1 MGNKMLTNKQITST
15 IASHEDLVNDN
26 ALRPKTFDG
35 YIGQSKVKENMKI
48 YIEAAKNR
56 GDALDHVLLYGPPGL
71 GKTTLAG
78 IVAGEMGSNIKVT
91 SGPAITIPGEI
102 VAVLMTLKDGD
113 ILFIDEIHRL
123 SKPVEET
130 LYSAMEDFAVDIVMG
145 KDTTAR
151 SIHTKLPRFT
161 LIGATTRPG
170 LLSAPLRDRFGII
183 GHMDYYTPEE
193 LSTIVTA
200 SASKLNAPIDYEGA
214 YQIAL
219 RSRGTPRLANRYLK
233 RVRDYAEV
241 RYDGEITKEVAAATL
256 DSLEVDTLGLDNNDR
271 NILLAI
277 IERFNGGPVGLDN
290 LAATVGEDSG
300 TIEDV
305 YEPYLLQHGLIIR
318 TPKGRVATKV
328 AYEHFNMPVPENLS

>member
-1 MGNKMLTNKQITST
+1 MLGNKQITST

-56 GDALDHVLLYGPPGL
+56 GEALDHVLLYGPPGL

-200 SASKLNAPIDYEGA
+200 SAAKLNAPIDYEGA

-241 RYDGEITKEVAAATL
+241 RYEGEITKEVAAATL

-277 IERFNGGPVGLDN
+277 IERFGGGPVGLDN

-328 AYEHFNMPVPENLS
+328 AYEHFNLPIPESI

>member
-1 MGNKMLTNKQITST
+1 
-15 IASHEDLVNDN
+15 
-26 ALRPKTFDG
+26 
-35 YIGQSKVKENMKI
+35 
-48 YIEAAKNR
+48 
-56 GDALDHVLLYGPPGL
+56 
-71 GKTTLAG
+71 
-78 IVAGEMGSNIKVT
+78 
-91 SGPAITIPGEI
+91 
-102 VAVLMTLKDGD
+102 
-113 ILFIDEIHRL
+113 
-123 SKPVEET
+123 
-130 LYSAMEDFAVDIVMG
+130 
-145 KDTTAR
+145 
-151 SIHTKLPRFT
+151 
-161 LIGATTRPG
+161 
-170 LLSAPLRDRFGII
+170 
-183 GHMDYYTPEE
+183 MDYYTPEE
-193 LSTIVTA
+193 LSIIVTA
-200 SASKLNAPIDYEGA
+200 SAAKLGAPIDYEGA

-241 RYDGEITKEVAAATL
+241 RYDGNISKEVAAATL

-328 AYEHFNMPVPENLS
+328 AYEHFNMPIPENVM

>member
-1 MGNKMLTNKQITST
+1 MLSNKQITST
-15 IASHEDLVNDN
+15 IASHEDLVTDN
-26 ALRPKTFDG
+26 ALRPKSFDG
-35 YIGQSKVKENMKI
+35 YIGQNKVKENMQI
-48 YIEAAKNR
+48 YIEAAKKR

-78 IVAGEMGSNIKVT
+78 IVASEMNSNIKVT

-113 ILFIDEIHRL
+113 VLFIDEIHRL

-200 SASKLNAPIDYEGA
+200 SAGKLDAPIDYEGA

-241 RYDGEITKEVAAATL
+241 KFDGVITKDVAAATL

-305 YEPYLLQHGLIIR
+305 YEPYLLQNGLIIR
-318 TPKGRVATKV
+318 TPKGRVATKE
-328 AYEHFNMPVPENLS
+328 AYEHFHMPIPENVM

>member
-1 MGNKMLTNKQITST
+1 MLTNKQITST
-15 IASHEDLVNDN
+15 IASHEDLVSDN
-26 ALRPKTFDG
+26 ALRPKSFDG
-35 YIGQSKVKENMKI
+35 YIGQTKVKENMKI

-56 GDALDHVLLYGPPGL
+56 GEALDHVLLYGPPGL

-78 IVAGEMGSNIKVT
+78 IVASEMGSNIKVT

-200 SASKLNAPIDYEGA
+200 SAGKLNAPIDYEGA

-241 RYDGEITKEVAAATL
+241 RFDGEITKEVAAETL

-277 IERFNGGPVGLDN
+277 IERFGGGPVGLDN

-318 TPKGRVATKV
+318 TPKGRVATKE
-328 AYEHFNMPVPENLS
+328 AYEHFNMPIPE

>member
-1 MGNKMLTNKQITST
+1 MLTNKQITST

-78 IVAGEMGSNIKVT
+78 IVAGEMGTNIKVT

>member
-1 MGNKMLTNKQITST
+1 MLSNKQITST
-15 IASHEDLVNDN
+15 IANHEDLVNDN
-26 ALRPKTFDG
+26 ALRPKSFDG
-35 YIGQSKVKENMKI
+35 YIGQNKVKENMKI

-193 LSTIVTA
+193 LSEIVTA
-200 SASKLNAPIDYEGA
+200 SAGKLGAPIDYEGA

-233 RVRDYAEV
+233 RVRDYSEV
-241 RYDGEITKEVAAATL
+241 KFEGQITKEVAASTL

-305 YEPYLLQHGLIIR
+305 YEPYLLQNGLIIR
-318 TPKGRVATKV
+318 TPKGRVATKE
-328 AYEHFNMPVPENLS
+328 AYEHFNMSFPEN

>member
-1 MGNKMLTNKQITST
+1 MLNGKQITST

-26 ALRPKTFDG
+26 TLRPKNFDS
-35 YIGQSKVKENMKI
+35 YIGQTKVKENMKI
-48 YIEAAKNR
+48 YIEAAKTR
-56 GDALDHVLLYGPPGL
+56 GESLDHVLLYGPPGL

-78 IVAGEMGSNIKVT
+78 IVASEMASNIKVT

-102 VAVLMTLKDGD
+102 VAILMTLNDGD

-123 SKPVEET
+123 PKPVEEA
-130 LYSAMEDFAVDIVMG
+130 LYTAMEDFAVDIVMG

-151 SIHTKLPRFT
+151 AIHTKLPHFT

-183 GHMDYYTPEE
+183 CHMDYYSPEE
-193 LSTIVTA
+193 LKDIVLS
-200 SASKLNAPIDYEGA
+200 SANKLNAPISQEGA
-214 YQIAL
+214 YEIAL

-233 RVRDYAEV
+233 RVRDYAQV
-241 RYDGEITKEVAAATL
+241 QYDGTITETVASASLNT
-256 DSLEVDTLGLDNNDR
+256 LEVDTLGLDNNDR

-318 TPKGRVATKV
+318 TPKGRVATKE
-328 AYEHFNMPVPENLS
+328 AYSHFNIPFSEE

>member
-1 MGNKMLTNKQITST
+1 MLSNKQITST

-26 ALRPKTFDG
+26 ALRPKSFDG
-35 YIGQSKVKENMKI
+35 YIGQTKVKENMKI

-183 GHMDYYTPEE
+183 GHMDYYTAEE
-193 LSTIVTA
+193 LATIVTA
-200 SASKLNAPIDYEGA
+200 SAGKLNAPIDYEGA

-241 RYDGEITKEVAAATL
+241 KFEGEITKEVAAMTL

-318 TPKGRVATKV
+318 TPKGRVATKE
-328 AYEHFNMPVPENLS
+328 AYEHFGLSMPEN

>member
-1 MGNKMLTNKQITST
+1 MLTNKQITST
-15 IASHEDLVNDN
+15 IASHEDLVTDN
-26 ALRPKTFDG
+26 ALRPKSFDG
-35 YIGQSKVKENMKI
+35 YIGQNKVKENMQI
-48 YIEAAKNR
+48 YIEAAKKR
-56 GDALDHVLLYGPPGL
+56 GEALDHVLLYGPPGL

-78 IVAGEMGSNIKVT
+78 IVASEMNSNIKVT

-113 ILFIDEIHRL
+113 VLFIDEIHRL

-200 SASKLNAPIDYEGA
+200 SAGKLDAPIDYEGA

-241 RYDGEITKEVAAATL
+241 KFDGVITKDVAAATL

-305 YEPYLLQHGLIIR
+305 YEPYLLQNGLIIR
-318 TPKGRVATKV
+318 TPKGRVATKE
-328 AYEHFNMPVPENLS
+328 AYEHFHMPIPENVM

>member
-1 MGNKMLTNKQITST
+1 MLENRQITSN

-26 ALRPKTFDG
+26 ALRPKSFDG
-35 YIGQSKVKENMKI
+35 YIGQTKVKESMKV

-56 GDALDHVLLYGPPGL
+56 GEALDHVLLYGPPGL

-78 IVAGEMGSNIKVT
+78 IIAEEMDSKIKIT

-102 VAVLMTLKDGD
+102 VSILMTLRDGD
-113 ILFIDEIHRL
+113 VLFIDEIHRL

-145 KDTTAR
+145 KDATAR
-151 SIHTKLPRFT
+151 SIHQKLPRFT
-161 LIGATTRPG
+161 LVGATTRPG

-183 GHMDYYTPEE
+183 CHMDYYTPDE
-193 LSTIVTA
+193 LSSIVTA
-200 SASKLNAPIDYEGA
+200 SATKLNCKIDSKGA
-214 YQIAL
+214 HEIAL

-241 RYDGEITKEVAAATL
+241 CHEGIINKEVAEETL
-256 DSLEVDTLGLDNNDR
+256 NKLEVDTLGLDNNDR
-271 NILLAI
+271 SILMAI
-277 IERFNGGPVGLDN
+277 IDRFNGGPVGLDN

-305 YEPYLLQHGLIIR
+305 YEPYLLQNGLIFR
-318 TPKGRVATKV
+318 TPKGRVATKF
-328 AYEHFNMPVPENLS
+328 AYEHFGLPVPENIL

>member
-1 MGNKMLTNKQITST
+1 MITNKQITST

-26 ALRPKTFDG
+26 ALRPKSFDG

-193 LSTIVTA
+193 LSEIVTA
-200 SASKLNAPIDYEGA
+200 SAAKLKAPIDYEGA

-241 RYDGEITKEVAAATL
+241 RYDGNISKEVAAATL

-277 IERFNGGPVGLDN
+277 IERFGGGPVGLDN

-318 TPKGRVATKV
+318 TPKGRVATRE
-328 AYEHFNMPVPENLS
+328 AYEHFGMPIPENVL

>member
-1 MGNKMLTNKQITST
+1 MLTNKQITST
-15 IASHEDLVNDN
+15 IASHEDLINDN
-26 ALRPKTFDG
+26 ALRPKSFDG
-35 YIGQSKVKENMKI
+35 YIGQTKVKENMKI

-200 SASKLNAPIDYEGA
+200 SAAKLNAPIDYEGA

-241 RYDGEITKEVAAATL
+241 RYDGRISKEVAAATL

-271 NILLAI
+271 SILLAI
-277 IERFNGGPVGLDN
+277 IERFGGGPVGLDN

-318 TPKGRVATKV
+318 TPKGRVATKE
-328 AYEHFNMPVPENLS
+328 AYEHFNMPIPENVI

>member
-1 MGNKMLTNKQITST
+1 MLNGKQITST

-26 ALRPKTFDG
+26 TLRPKNFQS
-35 YIGQSKVKENMKI
+35 YIGQSKVKENMKV
-48 YIEAAKNR
+48 YIEAAKTR
-56 GDALDHVLLYGPPGL
+56 GESLDHVLLYGPPGL

-78 IVAGEMGSNIKVT
+78 IVASEMASNIKVT

-102 VAVLMTLKDGD
+102 VAILMTLNDGD

-123 SKPVEET
+123 PKPVEEA
-130 LYSAMEDFAVDIVMG
+130 LYTAMEDFAVDIVMG

-151 SIHTKLPRFT
+151 AIHTKLPHFT

-183 GHMDYYTPEE
+183 CHMDYYSPEE
-193 LSTIVTA
+193 LKDIVLA
-200 SASKLNAPIDYEGA
+200 SAKKLNAPISEDGA
-214 YQIAL
+214 YEIAL

-233 RVRDYAEV
+233 RVRDYAQV
-241 RYDGEITKEVAAATL
+241 QYDGTITETVASASLNT
-256 DSLEVDTLGLDNNDR
+256 LEVDTLGLDNNDR
-271 NILLAI
+271 SILLAI

-318 TPKGRVATKV
+318 TPKGRVATKE
-328 AYEHFNMPVPENLS
+328 AYSHFNMPFSEE

>member
-1 MGNKMLTNKQITST
+1 MLTNKQITST

-26 ALRPKTFDG
+26 ALRPKSFDG

-200 SASKLNAPIDYEGA
+200 SAAKLNAPIDYEGA

-241 RYDGEITKEVAAATL
+241 RYDGRISKEVAAATL

-271 NILLAI
+271 SILLAI
-277 IERFNGGPVGLDN
+277 IERFGGGPVGLDN

-318 TPKGRVATKV
+318 TPKGRVATKK
-328 AYEHFNMPVPENLS
+328 AYEHFNMPIPENVI

>member
-1 MGNKMLTNKQITST
+1 MLSNKQITST
-15 IASHEDLVNDN
+15 IANHEDLVNDN
-26 ALRPKTFDG
+26 TLRPKSFDG
-35 YIGQSKVKENMKI
+35 YIGQRKVKENMKV

-78 IVAGEMGSNIKVT
+78 IVAEEMGSNIKVT

-102 VAVLMTLKDGD
+102 VAILMTLKDGD

-130 LYSAMEDFAVDIVMG
+130 LYSAMEDYALDIVMG

-161 LIGATTRPG
+161 LVGATTRPG

-193 LSTIVTA
+193 LSEIITA
-200 SASKLNAPIDYEGA
+200 SAGKLGAPIDYEGA

-241 RYDGEITKEVAAATL
+241 KFEGHITKEVAAATL

-318 TPKGRVATKV
+318 TPKGRVATKE
-328 AYEHFNMPVPENLS
+328 AYEHFDMAFPEN

>member
-1 MGNKMLTNKQITST
+1 MLSNKQITST

-26 ALRPKTFDG
+26 ALRPKSFDG
-35 YIGQSKVKENMKI
+35 YIGQTKVKENMKI

-200 SASKLNAPIDYEGA
+200 SAAKLNAPIDYEGA

-241 RYDGEITKEVAAATL
+241 RYDGEITKEVASATL

-318 TPKGRVATKV
+318 TPKGRVATKE
-328 AYEHFNMPVPENLS
+328 AYEHFNLPVPENM

>member
-1 MGNKMLTNKQITST
+1 MLSNKQITST

-26 ALRPKTFDG
+26 ALRPKTFEG
-35 YIGQSKVKENMKI
+35 YIGQNKVKENMKI
-48 YIEAAKNR
+48 YIEAAKRRN
-56 GDALDHVLLYGPPGL
+56 DALDHVLLYGPPGL

-183 GHMDYYTPEE
+183 SHMDYYTPEE

-200 SASKLNAPIDYEGA
+200 SAAKLNAPIDYEGA

-241 RYDGEITKEVAAATL
+241 RYDGAITKEVAAATL
-256 DSLEVDTLGLDNNDR
+256 DSLEVDTLGLDTNDR

-305 YEPYLLQHGLIIR
+305 YEPYLLQNGLIIR
-318 TPKGRVATKV
+318 TPKGRVATKL
-328 AYEHFNMPVPENLS
+328 AYEHFDMQIPENLL

>member
-1 MGNKMLTNKQITST
+1 MLTNKQITST

-26 ALRPKTFDG
+26 ALRPKSFEG

-48 YIEAAKNR
+48 YIQAAKNR

-200 SASKLNAPIDYEGA
+200 SAAKLNAPIDYEGA

-241 RYDGEITKEVAAATL
+241 RYDGKISKEVAAATL
-256 DSLEVDTLGLDNNDR
+256 DSLEVDTLGLDNKDR

-277 IERFNGGPVGLDN
+277 IERFGGGPVGLDN

-318 TPKGRVATKV
+318 TPKGRVATKE
-328 AYEHFNMPVPENLS
+328 AYEHFNMPIPENII

>member
-1 MGNKMLTNKQITST
+1 MLTNTQITST

>member
-1 MGNKMLTNKQITST
+1 MLGNKQITST

-26 ALRPKTFDG
+26 ALRPKNFDG
-35 YIGQSKVKENMKI
+35 YIGQTKVKENMKI

-56 GDALDHVLLYGPPGL
+56 GEALDHVLLYGPPGL

-200 SASKLNAPIDYEGA
+200 SAAKLNAPIDYEGA

-241 RYDGEITKEVAAATL
+241 RYEGEITKEVAAATL

-277 IERFNGGPVGLDN
+277 IERFGGGPVGLDN

-328 AYEHFNMPVPENLS
+328 AYEHFNLPIPESI

>member
-1 MGNKMLTNKQITST
+1 MITNKQITST
-15 IASHEDLVNDN
+15 IASHEDLINDN
-26 ALRPKTFDG
+26 ALRPKSFDG
-35 YIGQSKVKENMKI
+35 YIGQEKVKSNMKI

-56 GDALDHVLLYGPPGL
+56 AEALDHVLLYGPPGL

-78 IVAGEMGSNIKVT
+78 IVASEMGSNIKVT

-102 VAVLMTLKDGD
+102 VSVLMTLKDGD
-113 ILFIDEIHRL
+113 VLFIDEIHRL

-130 LYSAMEDFAVDIVMG
+130 LYSAMEDFSVDIVMG
-145 KDTTAR
+145 KETTAR
-151 SIHTKLPRFT
+151 SIHQKLPRFT

-183 GHMDYYTPEE
+183 GHMDYYSFEE
-193 LSTIVTA
+193 LAVIIRK
-200 SASKLNAPIDYEGA
+200 SAEKLGAPIDEAGA

-241 RYDGEITKEVAAATL
+241 KYDGFITEDVASETL
-256 DSLEVDTLGLDNNDR
+256 NMLEVDTLGLDNNDR
-271 NILLAI
+271 SILLAI
-277 IERFNGGPVGLDN
+277 IEKFAGGPVGLDN

-305 YEPYLLQHGLIIR
+305 YEPYLLQNGLIIR
-318 TPKGRVATKV
+318 TPKGRVATKA
-328 AYEHFNMPVPENLS
+328 AYSHFDIEIPDNLL

>member
-1 MGNKMLTNKQITST
+1 
-15 IASHEDLVNDN
+15 
-26 ALRPKTFDG
+26 
-35 YIGQSKVKENMKI
+35 MKI

-78 IVAGEMGSNIKVT
+78 IVASEMGSNIKVT

-200 SASKLNAPIDYEGA
+200 SAAKLNAPIDYEGA

-241 RYDGEITKEVAAATL
+241 RFNGSITKEVASVTL

-271 NILLAI
+271 SILLAI

-305 YEPYLLQHGLIIR
+305 YEPYLLQEGYIKRSSRGRIATEKAYNKLGIKYFKGLF
-318 TPKGRVATKV
+318 
-328 AYEHFNMPVPENLS
+328 E

>member
-1 MGNKMLTNKQITST
+1 MLTNKQITST

-48 YIEAAKNR
+48 YIEAAKTR

>member
-1 MGNKMLTNKQITST
+1 MLANKQITST
-15 IASHEDLVNDN
+15 IASQEDLVNDN
-26 ALRPKTFDG
+26 ALRPKSFDG
-35 YIGQSKVKENMKI
+35 YIGQTKVKENMKI
-48 YIEAAKNR
+48 YIQAAKNR
-56 GDALDHVLLYGPPGL
+56 GEALDHVLLYGPPGL

-78 IVAGEMGSNIKVT
+78 IVAAEMGSNIKVT

-200 SASKLNAPIDYEGA
+200 SAAKLNAPIDYEGA

-233 RVRDYAEV
+233 RVRDYADV
-241 RYDGEITKEVAAATL
+241 RFDGEITKEVAAETL

-277 IERFNGGPVGLDN
+277 IERFAGGPVGLDN

-305 YEPYLLQHGLIIR
+305 YEPYLLQHGLIVR

-328 AYEHFNMPVPENLS
+328 AYEHFNMQVPENTCF

>member
-1 MGNKMLTNKQITST
+1 MLSNKQITST
-15 IASHEDLVNDN
+15 IANHEDLVNDN
-26 ALRPKTFDG
+26 ALRPKFFDG
-35 YIGQSKVKENMKI
+35 YIGQNKVKENMKI

-193 LSTIVTA
+193 LSEIVTA
-200 SASKLNAPIDYEGA
+200 SAGKLGAPIDYEGA

-241 RYDGEITKEVAAATL
+241 KFEGQITKEVAAATL

-318 TPKGRVATKV
+318 TPKGRVATKE
-328 AYEHFNMPVPENLS
+328 AYEHFNMCFPEN

>member
-1 MGNKMLTNKQITST
+1 MLSNKQITST

-26 ALRPKTFDG
+26 ALRPKSFDG
-35 YIGQSKVKENMKI
+35 YIGQTKVKENMKI

-200 SASKLNAPIDYEGA
+200 SAAKLNAPIDYEGA

-241 RYDGEITKEVAAATL
+241 RYDGEITKEVASATL

-271 NILLAI
+271 SILLAI
-277 IERFNGGPVGLDN
+277 IERFGGGPVGLDN

-318 TPKGRVATKV
+318 TPKGRVATKD
-328 AYEHFNMPVPENLS
+328 AYEHFNLPIPENV

>member
-1 MGNKMLTNKQITST
+1 MLTNKQITST

-26 ALRPKTFDG
+26 ALRPKSFDG
-35 YIGQSKVKENMKI
+35 YIGQNKVKENMKI

-200 SASKLNAPIDYEGA
+200 SAAKLNAPIDYEGA

-241 RYDGEITKEVAAATL
+241 RYDGRISKEVAAATL

-271 NILLAI
+271 SILLAI
-277 IERFNGGPVGLDN
+277 IERFGGGPVGLDN

-318 TPKGRVATKV
+318 TPKGRVATKE
-328 AYEHFNMPVPENLS
+328 AYEHFNMPIPENVI

>member
-1 MGNKMLTNKQITST
+1 MLSNKQITST
-15 IASHEDLVNDN
+15 IASHEDLVTDN
-26 ALRPKTFDG
+26 ALRPKSFDG
-35 YIGQSKVKENMKI
+35 YIGQNKVKENMQI
-48 YIEAAKNR
+48 YIEAAKKR
-56 GDALDHVLLYGPPGL
+56 GEALDHVLLYGPPGL

-78 IVAGEMGSNIKVT
+78 IVASEMNSNIKVT

-113 ILFIDEIHRL
+113 VLFIDEIHRL

-200 SASKLNAPIDYEGA
+200 SAAKLDAPIDYEGA

-241 RYDGEITKEVAAATL
+241 RFDGIITKDVAAATL

-305 YEPYLLQHGLIIR
+305 YEPYLLQNGLIIR
-318 TPKGRVATKV
+318 TPKGRVATKE
-328 AYEHFNMPVPENLS
+328 AYEHFHMPIPENVM

>member
-1 MGNKMLTNKQITST
+1 MLSNKQITST

-26 ALRPKTFDG
+26 ALRPKTFEG
-35 YIGQSKVKENMKI
+35 YIGQNKVKENMKI
-48 YIEAAKNR
+48 YIEAAKRRN
-56 GDALDHVLLYGPPGL
+56 DALDHVLLYGPPGL

-183 GHMDYYTPEE
+183 SHMDYYTPEE

-200 SASKLNAPIDYEGA
+200 SAAKLNAPIDYEGA

-241 RYDGEITKEVAAATL
+241 RYDGAITKEVAAATL
-256 DSLEVDTLGLDNNDR
+256 DSLEVDTLGLDTNDR

-305 YEPYLLQHGLIIR
+305 YEPYLLQNGLIIR
-318 TPKGRVATKV
+318 TPKGRVATKL
-328 AYEHFNMPVPENLS
+328 AYEHFDMQIPKNLL

>member
-1 MGNKMLTNKQITST
+1 MLTNKQITST

>member
-1 MGNKMLTNKQITST
+1 MLSNKQITST

-26 ALRPKTFDG
+26 ALRPKTFEG
-35 YIGQSKVKENMKI
+35 YIGQNKVKENMKI
-48 YIEAAKNR
+48 YIEAAKRRN
-56 GDALDHVLLYGPPGL
+56 DALDHVLLYGPPGL

-183 GHMDYYTPEE
+183 SHMDYYTPEE

-200 SASKLNAPIDYEGA
+200 SAAKLNAPIDYEGA

-241 RYDGEITKEVAAATL
+241 RYDGAITKEVAAATL
-256 DSLEVDTLGLDNNDR
+256 DSLEVDTLGLDTNDR

-305 YEPYLLQHGLIIR
+305 YEPYLLQNGLIIR
-318 TPKGRVATKV
+318 TPKGRVATKL
-328 AYEHFNMPVPENLS
+328 AYEHFDMKIPENLL

>member
-1 MGNKMLTNKQITST
+1 MLTNKQITST

-26 ALRPKTFDG
+26 ALRPKSFDG
-35 YIGQSKVKENMKI
+35 YIGQNKVKENMKI

-200 SASKLNAPIDYEGA
+200 SAAKLNAPIDYEGA

-241 RYDGEITKEVAAATL
+241 RYDGHISKEVAAATL

-318 TPKGRVATKV
+318 TPKGRVATQE
-328 AYEHFNMPVPENLS
+328 AYQHFNMPFPENM

>member
-1 MGNKMLTNKQITST
+1 MLSNKQITST

-26 ALRPKTFDG
+26 ALRPKSFDG
-35 YIGQSKVKENMKI
+35 YIGQTKVKENMKI

-200 SASKLNAPIDYEGA
+200 SAAKLNAPIDYEGA

-241 RYDGEITKEVAAATL
+241 RYDGAITKEVASATL

-271 NILLAI
+271 SILLAI
-277 IERFNGGPVGLDN
+277 IERFGGGPVGLDN

-318 TPKGRVATKV
+318 TPKGRVATKL
-328 AYEHFNMPVPENLS
+328 AYEHFNMPVPENVI

>member
-1 MGNKMLTNKQITST
+1 MLTNKQITST

-200 SASKLNAPIDYEGA
+200 SAAKLNAPIDYEGA

-328 AYEHFNMPVPENLS
+328 AYEHFNMPVPENVL

>member
-1 MGNKMLTNKQITST
+1 MLTNKQITST

-26 ALRPKTFDG
+26 ALRPKSFDG

-200 SASKLNAPIDYEGA
+200 SAAKLNAPIDYEGA

-241 RYDGEITKEVAAATL
+241 RYDGRISKEVAAATL
-256 DSLEVDTLGLDNNDR
+256 DSLEVDTLRLDNNDR
-271 NILLAI
+271 SILLAI
-277 IERFNGGPVGLDN
+277 IERFGGGPVGLDN

-318 TPKGRVATKV
+318 TPKGRVATKE
-328 AYEHFNMPVPENLS
+328 AYEHFNMPIPENVI

>member
-1 MGNKMLTNKQITST
+1 MLSNKQITST

-26 ALRPKTFDG
+26 ALRPKTFEG
-35 YIGQSKVKENMKI
+35 YIGQNKVKENMKI
-48 YIEAAKNR
+48 YIQAAKNR

-113 ILFIDEIHRL
+113 VLFIDEIHRL

-200 SASKLNAPIDYEGA
+200 SAAKLNAPIDYEGA

-241 RYDGEITKEVAAATL
+241 RFDGEITKEVATATL

-328 AYEHFNMPVPENLS
+328 AYEHFNMPIPENVI

>member
-1 MGNKMLTNKQITST
+1 MLSNKQITST

-26 ALRPKTFDG
+26 ALRPKTFEG
-35 YIGQSKVKENMKI
+35 YIGQNKVKENMKI
-48 YIEAAKNR
+48 YIEAAKRRN
-56 GDALDHVLLYGPPGL
+56 DALDHVLLYGPPGL

-130 LYSAMEDFAVDIVMG
+130 LYSAMEDVAVDIVMG

-183 GHMDYYTPEE
+183 SHMDYYTPEE

-200 SASKLNAPIDYEGA
+200 SAAKLNAPIDYEGA

-241 RYDGEITKEVAAATL
+241 RYDGAITKEVAAATL
-256 DSLEVDTLGLDNNDR
+256 DSLEVDTLGLDTNDR

-305 YEPYLLQHGLIIR
+305 YEPYLLQNGLIIR
-318 TPKGRVATKV
+318 TPKGRVATKL
-328 AYEHFNMPVPENLS
+328 AYEHFDMQIPENLL